1 MPELDLISSKCY
13 HNKIAKGQTLSYDG
27 KEKQMGEVKTALE
40 RALEK
45 VKDIKGLSE
54 EEKIEIKEREKV
66 KETLASFFKGD
77 IKREEVVN
85 RLKGIRNQ
93 LIIEAQINLA
103 DMIRLSSPEEEYNQK
118 RDVLI
123 SLEMVKDSGNIIA
136 VEEALNVIKGIQ
148 KEYNDLKER
157 AIKEFRTAIEQNP
170 HLRMRQVRLPDG
182 RLVQAALGVDEAL
195 QERLTEFFDEHD
207 ERYERMLSRALERL
221 KAEFK

>member
-1 MPELDLISSKCY
+1 
-13 HNKIAKGQTLSYDG
+13 
-27 KEKQMGEVKTALE
+27 MGEVKTALE
-40 RALEK
+40 KALEK

-103 DMIRLSSPEEEYNQK
+103 DMIRLSSSEEEYNQK

-136 VEEALNVIKGIQ
+136 VEEALNVIKRIQ